1 MADLG
6 DITGIVGGA
15 TGVSVLAKYIWD
27 SVRSR
32 KDALEEKAEGGMERK
47 IDQLLL
53 DVAEIKT
60 ENRITAERQLVTTAV
75 VAEVKER
82 IDGVSLN
89 HGKRIGDL
97 ELWRA
102 SVEGKRRRR

>member
-1 MADLG
+1 MVDLV
-6 DITGIVGGA
+6 DITSLVGGTA
-15 TGVSVLAKYIWD
+15 GVGVLAKYVWD
-27 SVRSR
+27 SVRQR
-32 KDALEEKAEGGMERK
+32 KDALEEKAEGSMEKK

-53 DVAEIKT
+53 DVAEIKS

-75 VAEVKER
+75 VSEVKER
-82 IDGVSLN
+82 IDGISHN

-102 SVEGKRRRR
+102 ASDGKRRR